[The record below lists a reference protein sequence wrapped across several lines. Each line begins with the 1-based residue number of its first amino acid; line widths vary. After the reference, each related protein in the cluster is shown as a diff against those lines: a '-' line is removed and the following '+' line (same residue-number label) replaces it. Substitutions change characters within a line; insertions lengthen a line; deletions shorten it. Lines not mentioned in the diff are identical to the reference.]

1 MYDIN
6 VKIVN
11 QLINLQKSSL
21 KIYTYYTI
29 AIILIGLLTVISG
42 QILFSE
48 NNTIKTIISS
58 GGTIITSFGGLS
70 FKEFLSKKENINL
83 YNTFK
88 SNLEIYK
95 ENEEKQKQFELVL
108 QNYLFKN

>member
-6 VKIVN
+6 IKILEE
-11 QLINLQKSSL
+11 LIKLQKSSL
-21 KIYTYYTI
+21 KLYIYYTV
-29 AIILIGLLTVISG
+29 AIIVIGLFTVVCG
-42 QILFSE
+42 QIFFTE
-48 NNTIKTIISS
+48 NNAIKTIITS
-58 GGTIITSFGGLS
+58 GGSIITSFGGLS
-70 FKEFLSKKENINL
+70 FKEFLTKKETINL

-95 ENEEKQKQFELVL
+95 ENEEKQKQFEITL